1 MNVLICSQ
9 FGEAQVAEVYKI
21 LMRKKVTPI
30 LFERYRKDQF
40 ITYRYGED
48 QILATLQLGGKKYV
62 LDSDTFPAVWYRPK
76 PIIRSEIPGESSNIN
91 ERFCAFEWKHILHSL
106 DLFLK
111 KSKWINKVGC
121 NHRVTNKAYQLKLA
135 QEVGLSIPQTVI
147 SNDFNEVLNL
157 FQLNNRVIY
166 KTLSSFFTV
175 THMIYTNEIYREQ
188 LCKHHE
194 AIAMAPGIFQN
205 LINKDHELRVTV
217 IGDFIF
223 TVRINSKSHKKA
235 QIDWRREPLVNLYEE
250 GCLSQDTQNKLL
262 TFHKLTG
269 LIYAAYDFVVDADGN
284 EIFLEC
290 NPGGQWLWLENKLKI
305 NISEMMANELIR
317 FV

>member
-21 LMRKKVTPI
+21 LIRKKVTPI

-40 ITYRYGED
+40 ITYHCGEG
-48 QILATLQLGGKKYV
+48 QVLATLRLGGKKYV

-76 PIIRSEIPGESSNIN
+76 PIIRSEIPGELSNIK

-106 DLFLK
+106 DLFLE

-121 NHRVTNKAYQLKLA
+121 NHRVANKVYQLKLA
-135 QEVGLSIPQTVI
+135 QEVGLLTPQTVI
-147 SNDFNEVLNL
+147 SNDSDEVLKL
-157 FQLNNRVIY
+157 FQRNNRVIY
-166 KTLSSFFTV
+166 KTLSSFFTA
-175 THMIYTNEIYREQ
+175 THMIYTNEIYPEQ
-188 LCKHHE
+188 LCKYRE

-205 LINKDHELRVTV
+205 LINKNHELRVTI

-223 TVRINSKSHKKA
+223 TVRINSQTRKES
-235 QIDWRREPLVNLYEE
+235 QIDWRREPLIDLYEA
-250 GCLSQDTQNKLL
+250 GCLSQDTQHKLL

-269 LIYAAYDFVVDADGN
+269 LIYAAYDFVVDVNGN

-305 NISEMMANELIR
+305 NISEMMADELIR
-317 FV
+317 FS